1 MSAKHQ
7 AEMARLAMKSNN
19 AANGN
24 GKGAKGENADDPL
37 KLPSGATLRTKLGEE
52 SNSSAGNIRGTFGGT
67 SGEHPGKNQTPQRG
81 TFGEHSGEHPGEHPG
96 NIRGTFG
103 EESNSSA
110 GNIRGTVG
118 GTSGGTSGEHPGKNQ
133 TPQWET
139 VLFSKQ

>member
-24 GKGAKGENADDPL
+24 GKGATGENADDPL

-67 SGEHPGKNQTPQRG
+67 SGEHPGKNQTPQ
-81 TFGEHSGEHPGEHPG
+81 
-96 NIRGTFG
+96 
-103 EESNSSA
+103 
-110 GNIRGTVG
+110 
-118 GTSGGTSGEHPGKNQ
+118 
-133 TPQWET
+133 WET